1 MSALRFTRNDYPTI
15 GVEIELQ
22 LLDAETLELSNAI
35 DPIMK
40 RVPEELN
47 GFIKPELMQSY
58 VELNT
63 GICRTVAE
71 VREDLKAKLE
81 VVEEIAESLGL
92 RLFWAATHPFSS
104 WRTQKITVNERYERL
119 VGLMQDVARRLLTFG
134 LHVHIGV
141 DSGDKAIM
149 ICDRMLRHLPLLLAL
164 SSNSP
169 FWEGRCTGLHSNRS
183 KIMEGLPT
191 AGLPYRMR
199 NWSEYVWLVNH
210 LMETGFINSIRE
222 IWWDIRPHYIFG
234 TVEIRVCDMP
244 ANLNQTLAL
253 TALIQCLVQA
263 ISDEI
268 DEGTYQSD
276 YHPMMVQQNKWRA
289 TRFGPEAHLVNTD
302 SFQQEDVPEVA
313 ARMVELLQPVAKQL
327 GCLEELQ
334 TVTQLPATTGS
345 LQQLRVFEQTGDRK
359 EVVRQMLQQN
369 DWRRLDSR
377 MEGVPLHAT
386 PSERTS
392 SPEQASS

>member
-1 MSALRFTRNDYPTI
+1 MSALKFTRNDYPTI

-22 LLDAETLELSNAI
+22 LLDAETLELSSAI
-35 DPIMK
+35 DAIMK
-40 RVPEELN
+40 RVPKDMN

-71 VREDLKAKLE
+71 VREDLKAKLA
-81 VVEEIAESLGL
+81 VLEEIAESLGL

-104 WRTQKITVNERYERL
+104 WRKQKITVNERYERL

-302 SFQQEDVPEVA
+302 SFQQEGVPEVA
-313 ARMVELLQPVAKQL
+313 ARMIDLLRPVAKEL

-334 TVTQLPATTGS
+334 AVGQLPATTGS
-345 LQQLRVFEQTGDRK
+345 LQQLRIFEQTGDRK

-377 MEGVPLHAT
+377 MEGGPLHAT
-386 PSERTS
+386 PSGRTS
-392 SPEQASS
+392 PSEQTPS